1 MVDFTVKVDE
11 AKLAELQQALSGI
24 SQGLPKVLT
33 RAVNKTATWA
43 FTRILDLIVGAS
55 GLKRKDVRKAVRL
68 RKANYK
74 TLCAIIHI
82 WNKRMP
88 LIWFGARQGAK
99 GVTFRLPAGA
109 ESALDYA
116 GSKQGRLLAEHA
128 FIVTM
133 PRSGHEGVFI
143 RTGSKRLP
151 IEEMFGPSPMQLFTG
166 ITGLAERL
174 MAESSAR
181 LDTELDNQVRVLLQQ
196 TGGRSALE
204 SRIAA

>member
-1 MVDFTVKVDE
+1 MPDFTVKVDE

-33 RAVNKTATWA
+33 RAVNKTGTWA
-43 FTRILDLIVGAS
+43 YTRVIDLIVGAS

-88 LIWFGARQGAK
+88 LLWFGARQGAK

-109 ESALDYA
+109 EEALDYT
-116 GSKQGRLLAEHA
+116 GSKRGRLLAEHA
-128 FIVTM
+128 FISKM
-133 PRSGHEGVFI
+133 PRSGHEGIFV

-151 IEEMFGPSPMQLFTG
+151 IEELFGPSPMQLFTG

-174 MAESSAR
+174 MADAGAR
-181 LDTELDNQVRVLLQQ
+181 LDTELDNQVRVLLAQ
-196 TGGRSALE
+196 TAGQSALE
-204 SRIAA
+204 PRIAA